1 MLQRLFGIYVLAVFI
16 PLAVLTAPLM
26 LLPGLALRRRLARGM
41 LRLAMGLTGLW
52 PKCVGFDKL
61 PATPCVLVSNHCSE
75 LDGLITFAC
84 LPTRFTFVVKAE
96 SRQQPLFGF
105 LLHRVGVAWMHRTDV
120 RAGASTTR
128 GLFRTLRSGTS
139 LTIFPEGTIVKQPG
153 LLKFRLGAFLIA
165 ARAEVPLVPAV
176 LHGTRAVLPEGSS
189 MARWG
194 RLAMTVTP
202 PITAPNADREGALAL
217 MQQARQI
224 ILDVSGEPDGADQR
238 TPLDDVLDAPLP

>member
-1 MLQRLFGIYVLAVFI
+1 MQRLFGIYVLAVFI
-16 PLAVLTAPLM
+16 PLSLITAPLM
-26 LLPGLALRRRLARGM
+26 LLPGLALRRHLARGM
-41 LRLAMGLTGLW
+41 LRLAMVLTGLW
-52 PKCVGFDKL
+52 PRRVGLDQL

-84 LPTRFTFVVKAE
+84 LPPRFTFVVKAE

-105 LLHRVGVAWMHRTDV
+105 LLHRVGVAWMQRTDV

-128 GLFRTLRSGTS
+128 GLFRKLRSGTS
-139 LTIFPEGTIVKQPG
+139 LTIFPEGTIVKHPG

-165 ARAEVPLVPAV
+165 ARAEVPVVPAV
-176 LHGTRAVLPEGSS
+176 LHGTRAVMPEGTY

-202 PITAPNADREGALAL
+202 PLVANSADREGALEL
-217 MQQARQI
+217 MQRARRV

-238 TPLDDVLDAPLP
+238 TPMDEALEQP